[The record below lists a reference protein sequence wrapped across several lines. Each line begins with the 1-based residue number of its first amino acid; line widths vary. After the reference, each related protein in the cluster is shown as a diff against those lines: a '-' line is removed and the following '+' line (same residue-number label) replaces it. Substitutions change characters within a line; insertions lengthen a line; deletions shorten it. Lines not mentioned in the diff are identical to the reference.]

1 MNYALPT
8 ELNEALSIS
17 VIFTIS
23 GISRH
28 KLFTQIY
35 THKPLNSPQLKS
47 MELHAIRGRSW
58 LTLSRTSGKSL
69 PEQGVF
75 LTGLLI
81 GCDFTASL

>member
-1 MNYALPT
+1 MVAIMNYSVPAGQ
-8 ELNEALSIS
+8 NEALSIS

-47 MELHAIRGRSW
+47 IELPARRGRSG
-58 LTLSRTSGKSL
+58 LTLSRTSGVHL
-69 PEQGVF
+69 PNSVY
-75 LTGLLI
+75 L
-81 GCDFTASL
+81 